1 MKYRSLKRLLEAL
14 DLLSSYYP
22 PNKPSNEGEIMLKS
36 LHSVTDESYEG
47 LETTLRTVFVRGM
60 GDGRPR
66 GNSVCWGSFE
76 NFLY

>member
-47 LETTLRTVFVRGM
+47 LETILRTVLGEGRVM
-60 GDGRPR
+60 GDREGIQ
-66 GNSVCWGSFE
+66 
-76 NFLY
+76 